1 MIHFSIRV
9 RLAAWYLA
17 ILGTGLI
24 LLGAVVWISLR
35 HTMLASLDADL
46 ASRTANFVR
55 FLEQESHSSDLA
67 VLWDE
72 SREYSTTLPT
82 GHSLR
87 VWTADGSLL
96 YAAPSAESMQPGGRR
111 FNRADVSVLGHR
123 LSIELGA
130 SLEDISKTLS
140 LLRTILFSSIPLIL
154 IIATAGGWWIS
165 GRALQPVDTLTTAV
179 EAIGPNDLSSRLPV
193 PGTRDELQRLAE
205 AWNRMLGRIAAS
217 VEQMKRFTADA
228 AHELRTPVTIVM
240 STAEVA
246 LRRERD
252 ADAYR
257 TALSEIHAETVRLAT
272 LIEEL
277 LWLAR
282 TDGGTSGLNR
292 EDVVIEDL
300 VSDVFATAR
309 SLAAHRGVSLLRH
322 SEGQTNTTIRCDR
335 RAIRQCLMVLL
346 DNAIKFTPSEGV
358 VRLRVTLGPDRCRIE
373 VHDSGHGIEEQ
384 HLPHIFDRFYQA
396 DKSRET
402 SGFGLGLSI
411 VKGVVEAQQGLICV
425 DMIRCSGSC
434 FYLEL
439 PLERR
444 PEPSPTVT
452 MWAPVQ

>member
-17 ILGTGLI
+17 ILSTGLI
-24 LLGAVVWISLR
+24 LLGAVVWICLR
-35 HTMLASLDADL
+35 QTMLASVDADL

-55 FLEQESHSSDLA
+55 FVEQESHGSDLA
-67 VLWDE
+67 ALRDE

-96 YAAPSAESMQPGGRR
+96 YAAPSSESMQQGNHR
-111 FNRADVSVLGHR
+111 FNREDVSVLGHR
-123 LSIELGA
+123 VSIELGA
-130 SLEDISKTLS
+130 SLEEVSETLS
-140 LLRTILFSSIPLIL
+140 LLRTILFSSVPLIL

-165 GRALQPVDTLTTAV
+165 GRALQPVDTLTTAA

-257 TALSEIHAETVRLAT
+257 TALSGIHAESVRLAT
-272 LIEEL
+272 LVEEL

-282 TDGGTSGLNR
+282 ADGGTSGLNS

-309 SLAAHRGVSLLRH
+309 SLAAHRGVSLVRH
-322 SEGQTNTTIRCDR
+322 SDGQTNTAIRCDR
-335 RAIRQCLMVLL
+335 RAMRQCLMVLL
-346 DNAIKFTPSEGV
+346 DNAIKFTPSGGV
-358 VRLRVTLGPDRCRIE
+358 IRLRVTQGPERCRIE
-373 VHDSGHGIEEQ
+373 VHDSGRGIEEQ
-384 HLPHIFDRFYQA
+384 HLPYIFDRFYQA
-396 DKSRET
+396 DKSRAT

-411 VKGVVEAQQGLICV
+411 AKGIVEAHQGLIAV
-425 DMIRCSGSC
+425 TSSRENGSC

-444 PEPSPTVT
+444 PEPSPTGT
-452 MWAPVQ
+452 IWAPVQ

>member
-35 HTMLASLDADL
+35 QTMLASLDADL

-55 FLEQESHSSDLA
+55 FLEQESRGSDLA
-67 VLWDE
+67 ALRDE

-82 GHSLR
+82 RNSLR

-96 YAAPSAESMQPGGRR
+96 YAAPSAESMQQGNHR
-111 FNRADVSVLGHR
+111 FSREDVSVLGHR

-130 SLEDISKTLS
+130 SLEEVSATLS
-140 LLRTILFSSIPLIL
+140 LLRTILFSSVPLIL

-165 GRALQPVDTLTTAV
+165 GRALQPVDTLTTAA

-257 TALSEIHAETVRLAT
+257 TALSGIHAESVRLAT
-272 LIEEL
+272 LVEEL

-282 TDGGTSGLNR
+282 ADGGTSGLNS

-300 VSDVFATAR
+300 ISDVFATAR
-309 SLAAHRGVSLLRH
+309 SLAAHRDISLLRH
-322 SEGQTNTTIRCDR
+322 SDGQTNTTIRCDR
-335 RAIRQCLMVLL
+335 RAMRQCLMVLL
-346 DNAIKFTPSEGV
+346 DNAIKFTPSKGV
-358 VRLRVTLGPDRCRIE
+358 VRLRVSSGPDRCRIE
-373 VHDSGHGIEEQ
+373 VHDSGRGIEEQ

-396 DKSRET
+396 DKSRAT

-411 VKGVVEAQQGLICV
+411 AKGIVEAHQGLIGV
-425 DMIRCSGSC
+425 TSSKGNGSC

-452 MWAPVQ
+452 IWAPVQ

>member
-1 MIHFSIRV
+1 
-9 RLAAWYLA
+9 
-17 ILGTGLI
+17 
-24 LLGAVVWISLR
+24 
-35 HTMLASLDADL
+35 MLASLDEDL

-55 FLEQESHSSDLA
+55 FLEQESRGSDLA
-67 VLWDE
+67 VLRDE
-72 SREYSTTLPT
+72 SREYSTTLPR

-96 YAAPSAESMQPGGRR
+96 YGAPSSESMPQGSRR
-111 FNRADVSVLGHR
+111 FNREDVSVLGHR

-130 SLEDISKTLS
+130 PLEEVSATLS
-140 LLRTILFSSIPLIL
+140 RLRTILFSSVPLIL

-217 VEQMKRFTADA
+217 VEQMKRFTVDA

-252 ADAYR
+252 SDAYR
-257 TALSEIHAETVRLAT
+257 AALSGIHAESVRLAT
-272 LIEEL
+272 LVEEL

-282 TDGGTSGLNR
+282 ADGGTSGLNS

-300 VSDVFATAR
+300 VSDVFATAQ
-309 SLAAHRGVSLLRH
+309 SLAAQRGVSLLRH
-322 SEGQTNTTIRCDR
+322 SDGQTSTTIRCDR
-335 RAIRQCLMVLL
+335 RAMRRCLMVLL
-346 DNAIKFTPSEGV
+346 DNAIKFTPSGGV
-358 VRLRVTLGPDRCRIE
+358 VRLRVTAGPDRCRIE
-373 VHDSGHGIEEQ
+373 VHDSGRGIEEQ
-384 HLPHIFDRFYQA
+384 HLPYICDRFYQA
-396 DKSRET
+396 DKSRAT

-411 VKGVVEAQQGLICV
+411 AKGIVEAHEGLIGV
-425 DMIRCSGSC
+425 TSSRESGSC

-444 PEPSPTVT
+444 PEPSPTGT
-452 MWAPVQ
+452 IWAPVP

>member
-35 HTMLASLDADL
+35 QTMLASLDADL
-46 ASRTANFVR
+46 ASQTANFVR
-55 FLEQESHSSDLA
+55 FLEQESYSSDLA

-87 VWTADGSLL
+87 VWTGDGSLL
-96 YAAPSAESMQPGGRR
+96 YAAPSAESLQQGSRR
-111 FNRADVSVLGHR
+111 FNREDVSVLGHR

-130 SLEDISKTLS
+130 SLKEVSETLS
-140 LLRTILFSSIPLIL
+140 LLRTILFSSVPLIL

-165 GRALQPVDTLTTAV
+165 GRALQPVDTLTTAA
-179 EAIGPNDLSSRLPV
+179 EAIGPNDLASRLPV

-217 VEQMKRFTADA
+217 VEQMTRFTADA

-252 ADAYR
+252 SDAYR
-257 TALSEIHAETVRLAT
+257 TALSEIHTESVRLAT
-272 LIEEL
+272 LVEEL

-282 TDGGTSGLNR
+282 ADGGTSGLNC

-300 VSDVFATAR
+300 VSDVFATAQ

-322 SEGQTNTTIRCDR
+322 SDGETSTTIRCDR
-335 RAIRQCLMVLL
+335 RAMRQCLMVLL
-346 DNAIKFTPSEGV
+346 DNAIKFTPSGGI
-358 VRLRVTLGPDRCRIE
+358 VRLRVTPGPDRCRIE
-373 VHDSGHGIEEQ
+373 VHDSGRGIEEE
-384 HLPHIFDRFYQA
+384 HLPYIFDRFYQA
-396 DKSRET
+396 DKSRAT

-411 VKGVVEAQQGLICV
+411 AKGIVEAHQGLIGV
-425 DMIRCSGSC
+425 TSSRESGSC

-444 PEPSPTVT
+444 PDPSPTGT
-452 MWAPVQ
+452 IWAPVK

>member
-35 HTMLASLDADL
+35 QTMLASLDADL
-46 ASRTANFVR
+46 ALRTANFVR
-55 FLEQESHSSDLA
+55 FLEQESRSSDLA

-72 SREYSTTLPT
+72 AREYSTTLPT

-96 YAAPSAESMQPGGRR
+96 YAAPSSKSMQQGNHR
-111 FNRADVSVLGHR
+111 FNREDVLVLGHG
-123 LSIELGA
+123 LSIEVGA
-130 SLEDISKTLS
+130 SVEEVFATLS
-140 LLRTILFSSIPLIL
+140 LLRTILFSTVPLIL
-154 IIATAGGWWIS
+154 IIAAAGGWWIS

-252 ADAYR
+252 SNAYR
-257 TALSEIHAETVRLAT
+257 TALSGIHAESVRLAT
-272 LIEEL
+272 FVEEL

-282 TDGGTSGLNR
+282 ADGGTSSLNS

-300 VSDVFATAR
+300 VSDVFATAQ
-309 SLAAHRGVSLLRH
+309 SLGAHRGVSLLRH
-322 SEGQTNTTIRCDR
+322 SDLHTSTTIRCDR
-335 RAIRQCLMVLL
+335 RAMRQCLMVLL
-346 DNAIKFTPSEGV
+346 DNAIKFTPAGGV
-358 VRLRVTLGPDRCRIE
+358 IRLRVTPGPDRCRIE
-373 VHDSGHGIEEQ
+373 VQDSGRGIEEQ

-396 DKSRET
+396 DKSRAT

-411 VKGVVEAQQGLICV
+411 AKGIVEAHQGLIGV
-425 DMIRCSGSC
+425 TSSRENGSC

-444 PEPSPTVT
+444 PEPSPTGT
-452 MWAPVQ
+452 IWAPVQ

>member
-24 LLGAVVWISLR
+24 LLGAVVWVSLR
-35 HTMLASLDADL
+35 QTMLASLDADL

-55 FLEQESHSSDLA
+55 FLEQESPSSDLA

-96 YAAPSAESMQPGGRR
+96 YAAPSPGSMQQGSRR
-111 FNRADVSVLGHR
+111 FNREDVSVLGHR

-130 SLEDISKTLS
+130 SLEEVSATLS
-140 LLRTILFSSIPLIL
+140 LLRTILFSSVPLIL

-252 ADAYR
+252 SDAYR
-257 TALSEIHAETVRLAT
+257 TALSGIHAESVRLAT
-272 LIEEL
+272 LVEEL

-282 TDGGTSGLNR
+282 ADGGTSGLNS

-300 VSDVFATAR
+300 VSDVFATAQ
-309 SLAAHRGVSLLRH
+309 SLAAQRGVSLVRH
-322 SEGQTNTTIRCDR
+322 GQTSTTIRCDR

-346 DNAIKFTPSEGV
+346 DNAVKFTPSGGV
-358 VRLRVTLGPDRCRIE
+358 IRLLVTPGPDRCRIE
-373 VHDSGHGIEEQ
+373 VHDSGRGIEEQ

-396 DKSRET
+396 DKSRAT

-411 VKGVVEAQQGLICV
+411 AKGIVEAHQGLIGV
-425 DMIRCSGSC
+425 TSSKGNGSC

-439 PLERR
+439 PLERG

-452 MWAPVQ
+452 IWAPVQ

>member
-24 LLGAVVWISLR
+24 LLGAVVWLSMR

-55 FLEQESHSSDLA
+55 FLEQESRSSDLV

-111 FNRADVSVLGHR
+111 FNRADVSVLGHP
-123 LSIELGA
+123 LSIELGV
-130 SLEDISKTLS
+130 SLEEVSKTLS
-140 LLRTILFSSIPLIL
+140 LLRTILFSSVPLIL

-193 PGTRDELQRLAE
+193 PGTRDELQRLAD

-252 ADAYR
+252 SDAYR
-257 TALSEIHAETVRLAT
+257 TALSGIHAESVRLAT
-272 LIEEL
+272 LVEEL

-282 TDGGTSGLNR
+282 ADGGMSGLNR

-300 VSDVFATAR
+300 VSDVFATAQ
-309 SLAAHRGVSLLRH
+309 SLATHKGVSLLQH
-322 SEGQTNTTIRCDR
+322 SDEQTSTIRCDR
-335 RAIRQCLMVLL
+335 RAMRQCLMVLL
-346 DNAIKFTPSEGV
+346 DNAIKFTPSGGV
-358 VRLRVTLGPDRCRIE
+358 IRLRVTPGPDRCRIE
-373 VHDSGHGIEEQ
+373 VHDSGRGIEEQ

-396 DKSRET
+396 DKSRAT

-411 VKGVVEAQQGLICV
+411 AKGIVEAHHGRIGV
-425 DMIRCSGSC
+425 ISSRENGSC

-444 PEPSPTVT
+444 PEPSPPVT
-452 MWAPVQ
+452 IWAPVQ